1 MSRLLNENE
10 QPFMPTEKTKH
21 FIVEVER
28 LKEEGEFKSYV
39 NLGKEI
45 GIGGPTLSNIRN
57 GRADITPDAYRRF
70 CDLYLKGNISGLLN
84 ESVNKVSEKESPAVR
99 NEEEYLR
106 GIIQDLAKGG
116 VAALETN
123 KSIADAN
130 KSIAEANRIMAISHD
145 KLIDSN
151 KELVD
156 NNKGATSNNNDLIQ
170 IIKMAYDKNIS
181 SSNQKQDSLQLSQTF
196 DQMAEV
202 EDFPEGEMSTF
213 EGRRKFYHKI
223 FALSQ
228 RPKNASDNSSQAD
241 IQHKS

>member
-1 MSRLLNENE
+1 MNRLLNENE
-10 QPFMPTEKTKH
+10 PPFMPTEKTKH
-21 FIVEVER
+21 FIIEVER

-57 GRADITPDAYRRF
+57 GRADITPDAYRKF
-70 CDLYLKGNISGLLN
+70 CNLYLNGNTTAMPGDNI
-84 ESVNKVSEKESPAVR
+84 NKNNEKETPIVR

-116 VAALETN
+116 IVTLETN
-123 KSIADAN
+123 KSISDAN

-151 KELVD
+151 KD
-156 NNKGATSNNNDLIQ
+156 ATSNNKDLIE
-170 IIKMAYDKNIS
+170 IIKMAYDKRVGS
-181 SSNQKQDSLQLSQTF
+181 SSQKQDSLQLSQTL

-202 EDFPEGEMSTF
+202 EDFPDGEMSTF

-228 RPKNASDNSSQAD
+228 RPKNASDTNSQQD
-241 IQHKS
+241 ISHNT